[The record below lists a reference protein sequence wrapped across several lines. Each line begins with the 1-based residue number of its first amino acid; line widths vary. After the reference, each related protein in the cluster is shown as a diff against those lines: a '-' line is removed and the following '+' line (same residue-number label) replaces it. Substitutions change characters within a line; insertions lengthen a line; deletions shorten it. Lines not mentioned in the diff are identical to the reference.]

1 MQAALTVTDSYQGD
15 VERVLT
21 HIRMHARTKARTES
35 NDSVLDWYILM
46 NRPINKIFRQTFG
59 GYRVTL
65 GHPQRA
71 SGKIFVEP
79 PRQNVR
85 PPG

>member
-35 NDSVLDWYILM
+35 HDSVLD
-46 NRPINKIFRQTFG
+46 
-59 GYRVTL
+59 
-65 GHPQRA
+65 
-71 SGKIFVEP
+71 
-79 PRQNVR
+79 
-85 PPG
+85 